1 MGVKENDKIK
11 EPLSH
16 EELKHIFETLKK
28 SGDSVLEKKLYDAY
42 KPFLIKVA
50 KDNGI
55 EKSRATDLYNEV
67 FSKLYDLIWRGK
79 QKPENF
85 GMLLQNT
92 LAKECLHI
100 SAVQNEEI
108 SLQKESLTNQKIVRE
123 ANIAEARR
131 MRDEEFNRQSILMV
145 ISILDEIARDAELR
159 KAYKITSVQISLVR
173 DYYGINAK
181 NISYTVTELA
191 EKYAMSELMVKGLL
205 RSGME
210 QIRKIEELDSIK
222 KR

>member
-1 MGVKENDKIK
+1 
-11 EPLSH
+11 
-16 EELKHIFETLKK
+16 
-28 SGDSVLEKKLYDAY
+28 
-42 KPFLIKVA
+42 
-50 KDNGI
+50 
-55 EKSRATDLYNEV
+55 
-67 FSKLYDLIWRGK
+67 
-79 QKPENF
+79 
-85 GMLLQNT
+85 
-92 LAKECLHI
+92 
-100 SAVQNEEI
+100 
-108 SLQKESLTNQKIVRE
+108 
-123 ANIAEARR
+123 
-131 MRDEEFNRQSILMV
+131 MRDEEFNRQSLLMV